1 MIFFDKF
8 TFWLAQKCFIT
19 WSLSSFEADKSAFS
33 SWYLF
38 LPCHSPYSLVSISL
52 FKLHFSLVKNV
63 QVVRHRL
70 HFGLFRGPQG
80 HRRPEPRRGRVV
92 ERENFVRHAR
102 QLRGRLQQRGDHPRN
117 PGRDNDDLGAVGSAV
132 F

>member
-1 MIFFDKF
+1 M
-8 TFWLAQKCFIT
+8 
-19 WSLSSFEADKSAFS
+19 LSHLGIYSFRVTHPIHS
-33 SWYLF
+33 SQF
-38 LPCHSPYSLVSISL
+38 QSL

-70 HFGLFRGPQG
+70 HFGLFRGPEG